1 MEHQRKGISI
11 TNGIF
16 AAKTALRAFLLGKR
30 GIAWLLRRRAKADT
44 VPKAAR
50 ERRVHLAKRGRTA
63 QKRRL
68 LPGKRA
74 LLGRIGLAVWKKY
87 F

>member
-16 AAKTALRAFLLGKR
+16 AAKTALRAFLLGRR
-30 GIAWLLRRRAKADT
+30 GIAWLLRRRAGADAI
-44 VPKAAR
+44 PKAAR
-50 ERRVHLAKRGRTA
+50 ERRVRGRTA
-63 QKRRL
+63 QKRRI

>member
-11 TNGIF
+11 TDGIF

-30 GIAWLLRRRAKADT
+30 GIAWLLRRRAETDAI
-44 VPKAAR
+44 PKAAR
-50 ERRVHLAKRGRTA
+50 ERRVRSRTA

-68 LPGKRA
+68 LPIKRA